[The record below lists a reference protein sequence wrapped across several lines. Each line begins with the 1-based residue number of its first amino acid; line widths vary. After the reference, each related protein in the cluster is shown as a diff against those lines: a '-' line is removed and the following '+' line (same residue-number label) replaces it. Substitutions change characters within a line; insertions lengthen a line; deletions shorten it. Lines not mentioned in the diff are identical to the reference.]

1 MTIGMNNLGKNGRI
15 GNQLFQYASL
25 VGIAKN
31 RGFDFRIPEHQELSK
46 CFEMLHCGN
55 RYGYIDGDEVEL
67 HDSHEFCEELY
78 NECPNH
84 IHLNG
89 YFQSEKYFKDAQRLL
104 KWDFRFKEEIINEV
118 DNVYGNILK
127 ENPVSICVREY
138 NDYFDYVGCSNN
150 HRNIPFEYFEKG
162 IEILGKDR
170 VYIICSNNIDLCKKQ
185 NVFKGSNFVFNDAKH
200 KVEKSYFDLCLISK
214 CSDFIISNSTF
225 SWWGAY
231 LSSSP
236 NKRVIAPDKWYG
248 LGLSDISTKD
258 LIPDEWE
265 VIES

>member
-89 YFQSEKYFKDAQRLL
+89 YFQSEKYFKNAQRLL

-118 DNVYGNILK
+118 DNVYGDILK

-170 VYIICSNNIDLCKKQ
+170 VY
-185 NVFKGSNFVFNDAKH
+185 AKN
-200 KVEKSYFDLCLISK
+200 KMYSK
-214 CSDFIISNSTF
+214 
-225 SWWGAY
+225 
-231 LSSSP
+231 
-236 NKRVIAPDKWYG
+236 
-248 LGLSDISTKD
+248 
-258 LIPDEWE
+258 E
-265 VIES
+265 VILFLMMLNIKLKNHILIYV